1 MRFLNFG
8 FSTRHRGPVGRG
20 AMRFT
25 AATMIETPVN
35 KLMLTSPTGEM
46 WGDVKSR
53 LFSNLYA
60 FVGREAET

>member
-1 MRFLNFG
+1 
-8 FSTRHRGPVGRG
+8 
-20 AMRFT
+20 MRFT

-53 LFSNLYA
+53 LFSSLYA